1 MFDLLPHLLNGL
13 TLGLL
18 FALIALG
25 FMLIVGLMEQINL
38 AHGSL
43 FALGAYFAM
52 QLMGSRPPFPAELAK
67 AWLALPLG
75 WRYAATLVIA
85 PAAVGIVGIAI
96 EFCMRR
102 TYGKDPLYGLLLTFG
117 AAMVIEETIRLVWG
131 TRDYVLQV
139 PQAVSGG
146 FLFGDL
152 IWSTY
157 RFYAAGISVAIIGVV
172 WLVIEKTSFG
182 ATVKAGAHDSEIVRA
197 LGINLTRL
205 AAPGVRARH
214 HAGRD
219 RRHHRGADLGHPSA
233 YGRRCRDPGVSGHRA
248 RRRRQLLGR
257 RRGRPS
263 GRALRRPI
271 RRLCVGMVA
280 AVDVHPAGRGGDRP
294 RPRPV
299 GQEKRA
305 RSMTATPPPS
315 SDATRLVTPA
325 MLVLWLV
332 LATVP
337 LWIARVG
344 LYPYLGIEILIWSLY
359 ALAFNLVL
367 GTAGLPSFGHG
378 AYFGIG
384 AYAFGLCQ
392 FNVVANLWVC
402 LAAAFAVAGLAG
414 ALVALFISHRRGIY
428 YAFMTI
434 AFGQIFWTLA
444 IKSHGITGG
453 EDGLLKIA
461 RLPADFGV
469 AKFDL
474 IDNVAF
480 YYFVL
485 ALFALAVVAMWRL
498 THSPYGRVV
507 AAIKQSETRAAHLGY
522 NVWLY
527 KASIF
532 TLSAAISGLAGGL
545 FAMAQLAAFPD
556 VMSLHQSGY
565 VVMMTLVGGGLVS
578 FWGPVV
584 GVFVFLI
591 ARDVIG
597 ALTNAWMLYFGLS
610 VHRHRAVPARGH
622 RRRGHAPRSRSIR

>member
-1 MFDLLPHLLNGL
+1 
-13 TLGLL
+13 
-18 FALIALG
+18 
-25 FMLIVGLMEQINL
+25 
-38 AHGSL
+38 
-43 FALGAYFAM
+43 
-52 QLMGSRPPFPAELAK
+52 
-67 AWLALPLG
+67 
-75 WRYAATLVIA
+75 
-85 PAAVGIVGIAI
+85 
-96 EFCMRR
+96 
-102 TYGKDPLYGLLLTFG
+102 
-117 AAMVIEETIRLVWG
+117 
-131 TRDYVLQV
+131 
-139 PQAVSGG
+139 
-146 FLFGDL
+146 
-152 IWSTY
+152 
-157 RFYAAGISVAIIGVV
+157 
-172 WLVIEKTSFG
+172 
-182 ATVKAGAHDSEIVRA
+182 
-197 LGINLTRL
+197 
-205 AAPGVRARH
+205 
-214 HAGRD
+214 
-219 RRHHRGADLGHPSA
+219 
-233 YGRRCRDPGVSGHRA
+233 
-248 RRRRQLLGR
+248 
-257 RRGRPS
+257 
-263 GRALRRPI
+263 
-271 RRLCVGMVA
+271 
-280 AVDVHPAGRGGDRP
+280 
-294 RPRPV
+294 
-299 GQEKRA
+299 
-305 RSMTATPPPS
+305 MTATLSPS

-337 LWIARVG
+337 LWIARAG

-367 GTAGLPSFGHG
+367 CTAGLPSFGHG

-392 FNVVANLWVC
+392 FNVIANLWVC
-402 LAAAFAVAGLAG
+402 LAAAFTVAGLAG

-469 AKFDL
+469 ARFDL
-474 IDNVAF
+474 SDNVAF

-485 ALFALAVVAMWRL
+485 GLFALAVVAMWRL

-522 NVWLY
+522 HVWLY

-584 GVFVFLI
+584 GVFVYLI

-597 ALTNAWMLYFGLS
+597 ALTNAWMLYFGLLFIAI
-610 VHRHRAVPARGH
+610 VLFRPEGIAGAVSAAFEKRSLI
-622 RRRGHAPRSRSIR
+622 RRQGNSAMRLLFGGERWR